1 MRHFCGV
8 EKIHVCDGV
17 IEICYCDGVI
27 EICYCDGGDGKC

>member
-17 IEICYCDGVI
+17 IEICYCDG
-27 EICYCDGGDGKC
+27 GDGKC